1 MRRINKDDC
10 RNAARKL
17 SDTAFDKKI
26 EEIDEEFKVIGDE
39 LVNAYIP
46 KPLIA
51 LSIEYSDMFIDKK
64 GIIPVRSEQERYYS
78 DTIYVPSNVVNPL
91 GERKVFFIDN
101 KTYKELKSLVDKR
114 RNLFNRK
121 QKYIKDVSE
130 ALWSLRTKRKISE
143 SFPEALPYLD
153 FDDGVKSN
161 LPVPKYEELRS
172 LLKNDEVVKE
182 NYKSSYLRQ
191 D

>member
-10 RNAARKL
+10 RKAARKL

-26 EEIDEEFKVIGDE
+26 EEINEEFKVIGDE
-39 LVNAYIP
+39 LVNACIP

-64 GIIPVRSEQERYYS
+64 GIISVRTEQERYS
-78 DTIYVPSNVVNPL
+78 ETIYVPSNIVNPL

-153 FDDGVKSN
+153 FDDGKKTN
-161 LPVPKYEELRS
+161 LPAPKYEELRS
-172 LLKNDEVVKE
+172 LLK
-182 NYKSSYLRQ
+182 
-191 D
+191 

>member
-10 RNAARKL
+10 GNAAVKL
-17 SDTAFDKKI
+17 SNIAFDKKI

-51 LSIEYSDMFIDKK
+51 LSKEYSDLFIDKK
-64 GIIPVRSEQERYYS
+64 GIIPVRSEQARYYS
-78 DTIYVPSNVVNPL
+78 ETIYVPSNIVNPL

-101 KTYKELKSLVDKR
+101 KTYKELKSLVDKK
-114 RNLFNRK
+114 RNLLNRK
-121 QKYIKDVSE
+121 QQYKKDVIE
-130 ALWSLRTKRKISE
+130 AIWALRTKRRIEE

-153 FDDGVKSN
+153 FDDGKTN
-161 LPVPKYEELRS
+161 LPAPKYEELRN
-172 LLKNDEVVKE
+172 LLK
-182 NYKSSYLRQ
+182 
-191 D
+191 

>member
-10 RNAARKL
+10 RNAAKKL
-17 SDTAFDKKI
+17 SDIAFDKKI
-26 EEIDEEFKVIGDE
+26 GEINEEFKVIGDE

-51 LSIEYSDMFIDKK
+51 LSKEYSDLFIDKK
-64 GIIPVRSEQERYYS
+64 GIIPVRSEEKKYYS
-78 DTIYVPSNVVNPL
+78 DTIYVTSNIVNPL

-101 KTYKELKSLVDKR
+101 KTYNKLKILVDKR

-121 QKYIKDVSE
+121 KQYEEDVSE
-130 ALWSLRTKRKISE
+130 AIWVLRTKRKIEE

-153 FDDGVKSN
+153 FDDGKTN
-161 LPVPKYEELRS
+161 LPAPKYEELRN
-172 LLKNDEVVKE
+172 LLK
-182 NYKSSYLRQ
+182 
-191 D
+191 